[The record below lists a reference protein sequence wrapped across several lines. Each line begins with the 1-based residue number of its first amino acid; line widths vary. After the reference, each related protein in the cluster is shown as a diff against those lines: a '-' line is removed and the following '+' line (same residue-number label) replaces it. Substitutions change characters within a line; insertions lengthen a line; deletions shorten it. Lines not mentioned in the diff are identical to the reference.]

1 MRLLSASARLPWLL
15 VPPAVFLF
23 FLPFTHTVSVRLLS
37 LFVTLVL
44 VLALWKHYAPP
55 SFPCR
60 APVLA
65 WAGLAL
71 LSLCYAVDV
80 SYSTGEVKNEVG
92 YTLAAFVAFYA
103 LTRDELT
110 FRRLLAV
117 VGAGYVV
124 LSLWA
129 LVAQLRLQHWDET
142 GYFGGSA
149 SYATYVITLAPLLL
163 LLLRPIGEQHPRR
176 YLTMAALATLGV
188 VCAFFTWQR
197 IVWPVFGLQV
207 VLALTLL
214 QRKRLITVPGRWL
227 TVILAAGMVSSVI
240 AWETISQYRFQQDV
254 IESTGTDVRVAKL
267 GLVAERILEAPLTGH
282 GFGRRTMIKVY
293 PELAQ
298 DNPLFWHAHNIFLNY
313 GIQLG
318 IPGILA
324 IASVFLCLTFQ
335 FYRLYRSSDATLS
348 VVGIVGIV
356 MVVGVVARNQTNDMF
371 GRDLALLFW
380 TLAGLLLGYGRR
392 RLAQTAA

>member
-1 MRLLSASARLPWLL
+1 
-15 VPPAVFLF
+15 VFLF
-23 FLPFTHTVSVRLLS
+23 FLPFTHTVAMRLLS
-37 LFVTLVL
+37 LSVTLVL
-44 VLALWKHYAPP
+44 ALALWKRYAPP
-55 SFPCR
+55 SFPCK

-71 LSLCYAVDV
+71 LSLTYAVDA
-80 SYSTGEVKNEVG
+80 SYSKGEVNNEVG

-110 FRRLLAV
+110 LRRLLAV
-117 VGAGYVV
+117 VGAGFVV
-124 LSLWA
+124 LSVWA
-129 LVAQLRLQHWDET
+129 LVAQLRLQRWDET

-163 LLLRPIGEQHPRR
+163 LLPPIGEPHPRR

-188 VCAFFTWQR
+188 VCAFFTSQR

-214 QRKRLITVPGRWL
+214 QRKRLIVVPGGWL

-254 IESTGTDVRVAKL
+254 IESTATDVRVGKL
-267 GLVAERILEAPLTGH
+267 GLVVERILEAPLTGH
-282 GFGRRTMIKVY
+282 GFGRRTMVKAY

-298 DNPLFWHAHNIFLNY
+298 DFPLFWHAHNIFLNY

-318 IPGILA
+318 VPGILA

-380 TLAGLLLGYGRR
+380 SLAGLLLGYGRR
-392 RLAQTAA
+392 RLAQTTA